1 MAIADPPEADLQA
14 LYDDLATPGPLVI
27 GQLGQSLDGR
37 IATASGHSHYINDA
51 AALTHLHR
59 LRALVDGVV
68 VGAGTVAADDP
79 QLTVRRVRGPS
90 PARIAIDPRGRLAD
104 DARLWTADGC
114 RRLVVTAAERA
125 WPSGIEVVRL
135 TGGPDGFAPTAI
147 LTALRNRGLV
157 RILVEGGAVTVS
169 RFLAARALDRLHLAV
184 APLLIGAGP
193 TGIGLPP
200 VLRLDDAQRPPTRSY
215 RLGIDTL
222 FDCDLRRR

>member
-1 MAIADPPEADLQA
+1 MAIVEPPDADLQA
-14 LYDDLATPGPLVI
+14 LYDELATPGPLVL

-37 IATASGHSHYINDA
+37 IATASGHSHYINDG

-59 LRALVDGVV
+59 LRALVDAVL

-79 QLTVRRVRGPS
+79 QLTVRRVSGPN

-104 DARLWTADGC
+104 TARIWTDDGC
-114 RRLVVTAAERA
+114 RRLVVTAVDHA
-125 WPSGIEVVRL
+125 WPAGVEVVRL
-135 TGGPDGFAPTAI
+135 AGGKDGFAPQAI
-147 LTALRNRGLV
+147 LTALRNRGLGRV
-157 RILVEGGAVTVS
+157 LVEGGALTVS
-169 RFLAARALDRLHLAV
+169 RFLAARALDRLHIAV

-193 TGIGLPP
+193 TGIDLPP
-200 VLRLDDAQRPPTRSY
+200 VLRLDEVQRPPTRSY